1 MWSSSRHVSVIEIK
15 RRKLDFIHRLP
26 IHRNIFSFFGILIN
40 CHNLIFNFL
49 FSFKQALEEDVS
61 VLTPKQEPYD
71 IPLKKTKMDES
82 QLTQY
87 LRELYS
93 PAQLLYQFSQL
104 SRQQSPWST
113 NAASSPKHIIFGPNL
128 ASIPYLPP
136 SQEPPILQNPERVV
150 RHTENERFDRSYQP
164 NVALAPRQT
173 ITLLAKEREERE
185 QSERSNSVIKRE
197 IQIKQ
202 ERPSTPNNESLESSR
217 HHSPE
222 TTGVHEN
229 GVSATAS
236 APPISPEGQSG
247 SNEITSSTSPVPV
260 STSNLHHNHHH
271 HNHQLPNKR
280 ESISPPSQQQSP
292 TQRSHSTTTTLMKP
306 SSVVVKLTT
315 QQPLINGK
323 IKAVPM
329 IGNPEFELS
338 TDTDE
343 ESLGEP
349 DSSNH
354 NGNLPQSLYEV
365 VACLLKT
372 NSSDDQVK
380 ILGII
385 KYMEKEITQLKEAN
399 KKEIRDRQQVEDALR
414 KENERLQHQV
424 RNNNVSSVIA
434 TASCHSSSS
443 SSSSSLSDYERCERR
458 NSIVEKPNVIIKPP
472 KKSLLRITSHLL
484 EDNKSTAMCN
494 NSINGSA
501 TIQPS
506 SIVIMPKCED
516 IINNNNTKAYNNNN
530 NNNNNS
536 TNTTTVINGNQTDGS
551 SDEKQQQQHLQKTAI
566 KAEKL

>member
-1 MWSSSRHVSVIEIK
+1 M
-15 RRKLDFIHRLP
+15 
-26 IHRNIFSFFGILIN
+26 
-40 CHNLIFNFL
+40 
-49 FSFKQALEEDVS
+49 KQAALEEDVS

-173 ITLLAKEREERE
+173 ILAKEREERE
-185 QSERSNSVIKRE
+185 QNERSNSVIKRE

-202 ERPSTPNNESLESSR
+202 ERPSTPINESHESR

-229 GVSATAS
+229 GVNATSS

-292 TQRSHSTTTTLMKP
+292 TQRSHSTTTLIKP

-323 IKAVPM
+323 IKAIPL

-365 VACLLKT
+365 VASLLKT
-372 NSSDDQVK
+372 NSSEDQVK

-385 KYMEKEITQLKEAN
+385 KYMEKEITQLKEAS
-399 KKEIRDRQQVEDALR
+399 KKEIRDRQQVEEALR
-414 KENERLQHQV
+414 KENERLQHQL

-434 TASCHSSSS
+434 TASCHSSSSS

-472 KKSLLRITSHLL
+472 KKSLLRITSNLL
-484 EDNKSTAMCN
+484 EDNKSTAMCI

-501 TIQPS
+501 PNQPS

-516 IINNNNTKAYNNNN
+516 IINNNNTKAYNNN
-530 NNNNNS
+530 
-536 TNTTTVINGNQTDGS
+536 TTTTVINGNQTDGS
-551 SDEKQQQQHLQKTAI
+551 SDEQHLQKTAI